1 MQKNKAGYHLDF
13 QLNLVANGFNATGL
27 TGIVVKVKKDGA
39 PESTGA
45 GGVSEISDGGYTYIV
60 PQSETDADQVSWAM
74 THPQAITQRVNIFPV
89 TSEAELAKVIKE
101 TEEFTVKQESVTSNT
116 EVSVTE
122 TRV

>member
-74 THPQAITQRVNIFPV
+74 THPEAITQRVNIFPV
-89 TSEAELAKVIKE
+89 TSEDELAKVIKSDE
-101 TEEFTVKQESVTSNT
+101 LTRHVQGTINSQTDVEVTA
-116 EVSVTE
+116 